1 MFENQPGTADAK
13 NKGWVGK
20 MAFDA
25 NREKIGT
32 ITVHNMQAGYF
43 VAQKGML
50 FPHDVYIPVGAVTRA
65 DASSVYLN
73 LTNDQLRDERYK
85 AAATA
90 TGATAAAATG
100 TARANLRSVADETPV
115 RKADDRVER
124 PVVEKPVVEKPVVEK
139 PVVEKPVV
147 EKPVAD
153 RPAREATTAYGR
165 YQEVEDITVP
175 LREETLTANRTR
187 EQIGNVRVHRY
198 VVQENETIEAPVS
211 HEEVTIE
218 HVART
223 DLPVG
228 ADVFTDKDVDVPVM
242 GERLTLGKQTHVAE
256 EVHIHKRLVTEQQ
269 HASDTVRREQI
280 RVEGNAE
287 DVETRGTIP
296 PSQDASP
303 RGDPLR

>member
-20 MAFDA
+20 MAYDA

-32 ITVHNMQAGYF
+32 VTVHNMQSGYF

-85 AAATA
+85 APLTASGTTATA
-90 TGATAAAATG
+90 PTG
-100 TARANLRSVADETPV
+100 TPRANLRPVADEAPV
-115 RKADDRVER
+115 RRADDRVER
-124 PVVEKPVVEKPVVEK
+124 PIREPT
-139 PVVEKPVV
+139 
-147 EKPVAD
+147 
-153 RPAREATTAYGR
+153 PASAKA
-165 YQEVEDITVP
+165 QEVEDITVP

-187 EQIGNVRVHRY
+187 EQIGAVRVHRY

-228 ADVFTDKDVDVPVM
+228 TDAFTDKDVDVPLM
-242 GERLTLGKQTHVAE
+242 GERLTLGKQAHVAD
-256 EVHIHKRLVTEQQ
+256 EVHIHKKLVTEQQ
-269 HASDTVRREQI
+269 HASGTVRREQI
-280 RVEGNAE
+280 RIEGFNE
-287 DVETRGTIP
+287 DSDTRGTTP
-296 PSQDASP
+296 PNQDASP
-303 RGDPLR
+303 RRDPLR